1 MLELEN
7 NYSAVEH
14 VFSIPDLR
22 LYILQYYIGEYPKK
36 QTVHCRDKIKEKIHR
51 ITYNITYNI
60 TFKILSCFYPGV
72 PRGFI
77 R

>member
-1 MLELEN
+1 MSELEN

-22 LYILQYYIGEYPKK
+22 LYILQYSIGEYPKK
-36 QTVHCRDKIKEKIHR
+36 QTIRCRYKIKEKID
-51 ITYNITYNI
+51 NIIYDM
-60 TFKILSCFYPGV
+60 TFKILSCFYPGL

>member
-22 LYILQYYIGEYPKK
+22 LYILQYSIGEYPKK
-36 QTVHCRDKIKEKIHR
+36 QTIRCRDKIKEKIDR
-51 ITYNITYNI
+51 IIFNF
-60 TFKILSCFYPGV
+60 TFTTLSCFYPGI